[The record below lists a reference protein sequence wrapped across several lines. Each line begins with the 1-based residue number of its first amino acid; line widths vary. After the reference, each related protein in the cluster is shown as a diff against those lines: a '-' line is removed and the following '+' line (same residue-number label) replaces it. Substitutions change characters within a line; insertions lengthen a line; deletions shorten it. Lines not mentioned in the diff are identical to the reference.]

1 MRGPQIT
8 ERQGPQRRFNL
19 ADGLIVTAAAA
30 TTLALLR
37 DAPDWS
43 HHVFTGGNFGG
54 YLNPPLALRLAAR
67 AIYVLPPW
75 TVAIF
80 LLGLRQPRPPL
91 RRLILQPGMAAC
103 GAVVLWLGFKTLLLV
118 TMMVGEPQKW
128 TLVTY
133 YVGDGVALVSW
144 AAPTVAGA
152 WLVLAIA
159 GRWRLARGWIERC
172 GRALGVSWLALEVLN
187 DLRILF

>member
-1 MRGPQIT
+1 MPR
-8 ERQGPQRRFNL
+8 RRFNV
-19 ADGLIVTAAAA
+19 ADGLIITAATA

-37 DAPDWS
+37 EAPDWS
-43 HHVFTGGNFGG
+43 HHVFLGGNFAG

-91 RRLILQPGMAAC
+91 RRLILRPGMAAC
-103 GAVVLWLGFKTLLLV
+103 GAVVLWLGFKTLMLM
-118 TMMVGEPQKW
+118 TMMIGVPHKR

-133 YVGDGVALVSW
+133 YLGNGVALVSW
-144 AAPTVAGA
+144 AAPAVAGA
-152 WLVLAIA
+152 WLVLVIS
-159 GRWRLARGWIERC
+159 GRWRPVRGWIDRC
-172 GRALGVSWLALEVLN
+172 GRAIGMSWLALEIVN
-187 DLRILF
+187 DLRILFWVVAERES